1 MVAAPF
7 WKRCSTVTER
17 VLVTRPAGQA
27 DRLCALIEAAG
38 AIAVRLPAIEIHDAG
53 HSGQLESLLDQLDS
67 FQLAVFVSVNA
78 VEAGMPYILGRRQW
92 PAQVK
97 LAAVGPTSTQAIER
111 YGLCVD
117 YVPKHEFS
125 SEGLLAVDALQD
137 MQDMNVVI
145 FRGNGGR
152 SKLYEG
158 FTARG
163 ARVVYAEVYSRSC
176 PVMNFQDVIDVLQQD
191 NLDIVTA
198 ASNETLQNLFVMAGP
213 QGQPLLR
220 DKLLV
225 VPGQRQLELAKQLGF
240 TKTPVV
246 AGNASDEAMMAA
258 LGKIISRK
266 DAKAPRK

>member
-1 MVAAPF
+1 MV
-7 WKRCSTVTER
+7 KRI
-17 VLVTRPAGQA
+17 LVTRPAGQA

-38 AIAVRLPAIEIHDAG
+38 AEAVRLPAIEIHGPADMG
-53 HSGQLESLLDQLDS
+53 RLESLLDELDT

-78 VEAGMPYILGRRQW
+78 VEAGMPLILRRRQW
-92 PAQVK
+92 PPQLK
-97 LAAVGPTSTQAIER
+97 LAAVGPTSTHALER

-137 MQDMNVVI
+137 MQGKKVVI

-152 SKLYEG
+152 SKLYDI

-176 PVMNFQDVIDVLQQD
+176 PVINFQTVIEVLQQD

-198 ASNETLQNLFVMAGP
+198 ASNETLQNLFVMAGT

-220 DKLLV
+220 EKLLV
-225 VPGQRQLELAKQLGF
+225 VPGQRQLELAEQLGF
-240 TKTPVV
+240 VKKPLV
-246 AGNASDEAMMAA
+246 AGNASDEAMMAV
-258 LGKIISRK
+258 LKKIISRK
-266 DAKAPRK
+266 GAKTRR

>member
-1 MVAAPF
+1 MV
-7 WKRCSTVTER
+7 KRI
-17 VLVTRPAGQA
+17 LVTRPAGQA

-38 AIAVRLPAIEIHDAG
+38 AAAVRLPAIEIHG
-53 HSGQLESLLDQLDS
+53 PGETGRLESLLDELDT

-78 VEAGMPYILGRRQW
+78 VEAGMPLILGRRKW
-92 PAQVK
+92 PAQLK
-97 LAAVGPTSTQAIER
+97 LAAVGPTSTRALER
-111 YGLCVD
+111 YGLSVD
-117 YVPKHEFS
+117 YVPEHEFS

-137 MQDMNVVI
+137 MQGMKVVI

-152 SKLYEG
+152 SKLYDS

-176 PVMNFQDVIDVLQQD
+176 PVINFQTVIDVLQQD

-220 DKLLV
+220 EKLLV
-225 VPGQRQLELAKQLGF
+225 VPGQRQLELAEQLGF
-240 TKTPVV
+240 VKTPLL
-246 AGNASDEAMMAA
+246 AGNASDEAMLAV
-258 LGKIISRK
+258 LEKIISRN
-266 DAKAPRK
+266 DARIKI

>member
-7 WKRCSTVTER
+7 WKRCSAVTKR

-38 AIAVRLPAIEIHDAG
+38 AVAVRLPAIEIHEPGD
-53 HSGQLESLLDQLDS
+53 SSRLLSLLDQLET
-67 FQLAVFVSVNA
+67 FQLAVFVSVND
-78 VEAGMPYILGRRQW
+78 VEAGLPFILERRQW

-97 LAAVGPTSTQAIER
+97 LAAVGPTSTRAIEH
-111 YGLCVD
+111 YGLSVD

-137 MQDMNVVI
+137 MQDKNVVI

-152 SKLYEG
+152 SKLYDS

-163 ARVVYAEVYSRSC
+163 ARVVYAEVYSRTC

-191 NLDIVTA
+191 KLDIVTA

-213 QGQPLLR
+213 QGQSILR

-225 VPGQRQLELAKQLGF
+225 VPGQRQLEMAEQLGF
-240 TKTPVV
+240 TRTPVI

-258 LGKIISRK
+258 LEKIISR
-266 DAKAPRK
+266 